1 MDGIVAM
8 EELSADTAPYC
19 QVMVFWHVFE
29 LISYSQRNLNPSN
42 TFVISGLRL
51 KEIVATEAIA
61 GVVLIAMT
69 FDKTSDIS

>member
-1 MDGIVAM
+1 
-8 EELSADTAPYC
+8 
-19 QVMVFWHVFE
+19 MVFWHVFE
-29 LISYSQRNLNPSN
+29 LISYSRLNLNPSN